1 MAAPLPGRFKTFKQE
16 ETKLAQDFLAARL
29 VVGDVLAGVAFE
41 TENSRRV
48 ARENPSAGYWDRYPW
63 MLKADLVVETPT
75 EVWIVGLSMKGRA
88 SELGQLLIY
97 RSLYEE
103 QYRPTKPIRLAFV
116 ARRDAP
122 EIRAEMARQG
132 IAYFVVP
139 EA

>member
-1 MAAPLPGRFKTFKQE
+1 MTEIPGRFKTFKVE
-16 ETKLAQDFLAARL
+16 ETRLAQDFLAARL
-29 VVGDVLAGVAFE
+29 IVGEVLAGVAFE
-41 TENSRRV
+41 TERSRQI
-48 ARENPSAGYWDRYPW
+48 ARDNPAAGFWNRYPW
-63 MLKADLVVETPT
+63 MLKADLIIETPT

-88 SELGQLLIY
+88 SELGQLLLY
-97 RSLYEE
+97 RSLYAE
-103 QYRPTKPIRLAFV
+103 QYRPTKPLRLGFV